1 MTAFMFSC
9 KMNVI
14 SYMLYT
20 LGPTLDSKRGM
31 GRRDIDTR
39 KDG

>member
-1 MTAFMFSC
+1 MKDEC
-9 KMNVI
+9 DLVYVI
-14 SYMLYT
+14 YFGKIM
-20 LGPTLDSKRGM
+20 PPATLDSKRGM